1 MAKVVFKIHMSVDG
15 FVGAP
20 DGDIGG
26 LMVHRDEEARD
37 WQLELVRGA
46 GVHVMGRVLYDH
58 MAGFWPSS
66 TDPFAAPMNEIP
78 KVVFSATLSDPG
90 WGPVRVDSGP
100 LGAGIARL
108 RRENEKPVLVHGGAS
123 AHAAHPAYE
132 APSDIPTA
140 VDGGSTSSVCSL
152 RLSARSTVTRSPARS
167 STSPRLGS
175 LPSSC
180 RMRPAKRPPPR

>member
-108 RRENEKPVLVHGGAS
+108 RRENEKPVLVHGGAALARS
-123 AHAAHPAYE
+123 
-132 APSDIPTA
+132 
-140 VDGGSTSSVCSL
+140 
-152 RLSARSTVTRSPARS
+152 LSAAGLIDEYHLLVHPVA
-167 STSPRLGS
+167 LGAG
-175 LPSSC
+175 LPIFAERTGLDLLEC
-180 RMRPAKRPPPR
+180 RRFPSGVVLLSYRREGDV